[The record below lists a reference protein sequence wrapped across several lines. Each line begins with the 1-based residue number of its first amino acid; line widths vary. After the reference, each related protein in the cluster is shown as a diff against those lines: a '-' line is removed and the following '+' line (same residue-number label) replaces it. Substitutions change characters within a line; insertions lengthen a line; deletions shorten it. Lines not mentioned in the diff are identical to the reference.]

1 MNIIENVII
10 NLILVIFPILLYF
23 IYNCYREL
31 KCEKYN
37 NLMLDVSLVSSLYLV
52 YRFGHLEDNALALLF
67 CNLPI
72 IVAYIKKQPS
82 VAVLLSLIIILYS
95 STYHNVSIIWLI
107 LKYLVYL
114 LTYYYVKRKELK
126 EKTYIIIIVIL
137 QGIFLSIE
145 FISKLNYTEIESL
158 IEIILI
164 MLLFYLLP
172 YILLYLF
179 NLADKITNL
188 HLTIQEFE
196 KEKQL
201 KNSLFKI
208 THEVKNP
215 IAVCKGYLDML
226 DINDKEKL
234 GRYIPIIKQ
243 ELNISLDIMNDFME
257 FSKIKIDKE
266 IIDINMLLEEIIDD
280 LNLLMTNKNITLT
293 SRGLK
298 DEVYIEG
305 DYNRLKQVFIN
316 LVKNSMESIEN
327 EGKIEIITHALKNEY
342 YIEIIDNGTGMDEE
356 TLSKVKEMF
365 FTTKQK
371 GTGLGVSL
379 SNEIIKAHNG
389 SITYTSKP
397 KKGTKAVVKLPITMI

>member
-82 VAVLLSLIIILYS
+82 VAVLLSLIIIIYS
-95 STYHNVSIIWLI
+95 STYHNVSIIWLV

-145 FISKLNYTEIESL
+145 FISKLNYTKVTSL
-158 IEIILI
+158 MEIILI

-243 ELNISLDIMNDFME
+243 ELNRSLDIMNDFME

-298 DEVYIEG
+298 DEIYIEG

-316 LVKNSMESIEN
+316 LVKNSMESIEK
-327 EGKIEIITHALKNEY
+327 EGKIEITTHALKNEY

-389 SITYTSKP
+389 SITYTSKL